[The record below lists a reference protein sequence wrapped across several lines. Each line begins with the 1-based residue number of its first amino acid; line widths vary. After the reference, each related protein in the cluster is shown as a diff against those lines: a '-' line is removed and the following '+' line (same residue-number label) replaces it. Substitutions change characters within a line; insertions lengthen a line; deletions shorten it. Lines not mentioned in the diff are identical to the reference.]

1 MSSQGFKPT
10 PFMFEL
16 VISALAKRSSWRR
29 ALQLLDVMDD
39 LHIQKTVLTYN
50 TVISACAR
58 AGEVGT
64 AKNVL
69 AKMKQSGVKPNIISF
84 NSLMAAC
91 ASTSRWKDA
100 LSILD
105 QCHREPGVQPDIITY
120 TNAMRACAK
129 GRQTNRALALLQVVK
144 DMKLPIDAYCYTAVI
159 DACAKGKRW
168 KTALELLEEMEAN
181 GIMPNAITYSVAIN
195 ACGNGGQAKE
205 ALALLDQM
213 KEKKMRINLI
223 TYNSAITAL
232 SKASKMNAKFP
243 GQSNDSRQA
252 ASVTF
257 PKSEVVNVD
266 NEQLW
271 VQALELIE
279 QIKAEGMKPDGFS
292 YSAAISCC
300 GSGGRWKEALEIIE
314 TMQKGG
320 PKMRPNKIAYTAAI
334 SACGRSGKY
343 KEALKLFTDMK
354 NQGLH
359 PDRIAYNAVFSAL
372 RVANRPEE
380 AYQLWNEICG
390 KCNAKPTASS
400 TATPLAV
407 SPDIIT
413 VSDVIGTLSRAE
425 TIDKDKVDEVFEEAV
440 KRGIVLREESLDS
453 DYEVDLTGMT
463 LPVARAAC
471 RYIFNRILA
480 NYRKGEKPS
489 EVTLLTGVGRAQQQQ
504 QQDGMGDG
512 EKKLTALREYIL
524 QDLEEDFDPPM
535 HGIVPQRAQGTVAIA
550 QNQVEAWIA
559 GQ

>member
-1 MSSQGFKPT
+1 MEPSQ
-10 PFMFEL
+10 
-16 VISALAKRSSWRR
+16 
-29 ALQLLDVMDD
+29 
-39 LHIQKTVLTYN
+39 
-50 TVISACAR
+50 
-58 AGEVGT
+58 
-64 AKNVL
+64 NV
-69 AKMKQSGVKPNIISF
+69 
-84 NSLMAAC
+84 
-91 ASTSRWKDA
+91 
-100 LSILD
+100 
-105 QCHREPGVQPDIITY
+105 
-120 TNAMRACAK
+120 
-129 GRQTNRALALLQVVK
+129 
-144 DMKLPIDAYCYTAVI
+144 
-159 DACAKGKRW
+159 
-168 KTALELLEEMEAN
+168 
-181 GIMPNAITYSVAIN
+181 
-195 ACGNGGQAKE
+195 
-205 ALALLDQM
+205 QM

-334 SACGRSGKY
+334 CKYDFTSVILEILHVLSSTRTHVMIPSTPAACGRSGKY
-343 KEALKLFTDMK
+343 NEALQLFTDMK

-413 VSDVIGTLSRAE
+413 VSDVIGTLSRAD

-550 QNQVEAWIA
+550 QSQVEAWIA